1 MSKAKGSR
9 KSGIRRL
16 SRMRGAALA
25 GDLFIIAIGIFIAYI
40 LVRLGA
46 VDFFVNAVHG
56 YHAVAS
62 FIAGIFFTSAF
73 TLAPASIALSR
84 IAETAPIS
92 SVALWGA
99 LGALV
104 GDMILFFF
112 VKDKFYDDLIKAI
125 KPSVRHHIFRSF
137 HLGFLKWLSPVIG
150 ALIIASPLPDEL
162 GIALLGASK
171 VKLSVLVP
179 IAFVMNMIGICLLL
193 GLVHIFF

>member
-1 MSKAKGSR
+1 MAKARSSQR
-9 KSGIRRL
+9 SGFKKLR
-16 SRMRGAALA
+16 RMRGAALA
-25 GDLFIIAIGIFIAYI
+25 GDLFIIAIGILIAYI
-40 LVRLGA
+40 LVQIGA
-46 VDFFVNAVHG
+46 VDFFINAVHG
-56 YHAVAS
+56 YHAMAS
-62 FIAGIFFTSAF
+62 FVAGVFFTSAF

-84 IAETAPIS
+84 IAETAPIQ

-112 VKDKFYDDLIKAI
+112 VKDKFYADLVKAI

-171 VKLSVLVP
+171 VKLSVLIP
-179 IAFVMNMIGICLLL
+179 LAFVMNIIGICVLL